1 MEKLNIL
8 IREKK
13 THHEA
18 RKTRREGKVPGILYG
33 KAIKNMLFEI
43 GAIELDRYIVEEG
56 CNSLIDVD
64 INGENHKAM
73 IKEVQRDPVNR
84 KIIHLDLQQVEE
96 GKIVTANVPVNFVG
110 EDNLVRNGIVL
121 QKQKDSIKVKCE
133 AENIPKAVTIDVA
146 KAKVGDNFK
155 ISDVEFG
162 QEISIMDSLDS
173 VMASVTFEQKV
184 KTLET
189 IEEGQQR
196 TLEMQKD

>member
-33 KAIKNMLFEI
+33 KAIRNMLFEV

-146 KAKVGDNFK
+146 KAKIGDNFK

-162 QEISIMDSLDS
+162 QEISIMDNLDS

>member
-33 KAIKNMLFEI
+33 KAIKNMLFEV

-133 AENIPKAVTIDVA
+133 AENIPKAVIIDVA

>member
-33 KAIKNMLFEI
+33 KAIRNMLFEV

-162 QEISIMDSLDS
+162 QEISIMDNLDS

>member
-73 IKEVQRDPVNR
+73 IKEVQRDPINR

>member
-33 KAIKNMLFEI
+33 KAIRNMLFEV

-96 GKIVTANVPVNFVG
+96 GKIVTANVPVNFIG

-162 QEISIMDSLDS
+162 QEISIMDNLDS

>member
-33 KAIKNMLFEI
+33 KAIKNMLFEV
-43 GAIELDRYIVEEG
+43 GAIELDRYIVGEG
-56 CNSLIDVD
+56 CNSLIDVE
-64 INGENHKAM
+64 INGETHKAM

-84 KIIHLDLQQVEE
+84 KVIHLDLQQVEE
-96 GKIVTANVPVNFVG
+96 GKIVTANVPINFVG
-110 EDNLVRNGIVL
+110 EENLIRNGIVL

-133 AENIPKAVTIDVA
+133 AESIPKGVTIDVA
-146 KAKVGDNFK
+146 KAKVGEIFK

-162 QEISIMDSLDS
+162 QEISIMDNLDS
-173 VMASVTFEQKV
+173 VMASITFEQKV

-189 IEEGQQR
+189 IEEGQER

>member
-33 KAIKNMLFEI
+33 KAIRNMLFEV

-162 QEISIMDSLDS
+162 QEISIMDNLDS

-189 IEEGQQR
+189 IEEGQQK

>member
-33 KAIKNMLFEI
+33 KAIKNMLFEV